1 VQGVPRSANPR
12 PPRTPTR
19 RYTLTRIPRLDAEK
33 TNRIARE
40 LVTGQGFIA
49 TGRPEIDAFQMML
62 SLMTLPLAVAEQIG
76 AVYAEPGTAT
86 VPGRA
91 WNGYPIFLAAR
102 LIHRDDVPPLLAE
115 WRRLRDLLDTPPA
128 PD

>member
-1 VQGVPRSANPR
+1 MPRSASPR
-12 PPRTPTR
+12 PLRTPAR
-19 RYTLTRIPRLDAEK
+19 RYTVTRIPRLDAEK

-49 TGRPEIDAFQMML
+49 TGRPELYAFEMML
-62 SLMTLPLAVAEQIG
+62 SLMALPPGLIEQIG
-76 AVYAEPGTAT
+76 AVYADPGATT